1 MNEVLSIPVPTQRK
15 NSSYMA
21 SPLPKNWKK
30 MLAALLAR
38 ANPKRATLVEQFTP
52 PPTPPVNGENALK
65 TVNEESN
72 RITGWSLLIIGGSL
86 LAILD
91 KDYLKIDGCF
101 KWIYFL
107 YILGWLLLCLSVYW
121 GQKVTRSYLASLFV
135 SKEFIDKTAEQANI
149 CFNRQI
155 SWFIAGVIVFSLWM
169 VCFLLL
175 WIFNAKTI

>member
-1 MNEVLSIPVPTQRK
+1 
-15 NSSYMA
+15 MA
-21 SPLPKNWKK
+21 NPLPKHWKK

-38 ANPKRATLVEQFTP
+38 AHPKRTAATEPVTAAP
-52 PPTPPVNGENALK
+52 PPPPPNGENALK
-65 TVNEESN
+65 TVSEESN

-91 KDYLKIDGCF
+91 KDYMKIDGGF

-135 SKEFIDKTAEQANI
+135 SKEFADKTAEQANI
-149 CFNRQI
+149 CFGRQI

-169 VCFLLL
+169 IVFLLL
-175 WIFNAKTI
+175 WIFNAKTTI

>member
-1 MNEVLSIPVPTQRK
+1 
-15 NSSYMA
+15 MA
-21 SPLPKNWKK
+21 KPLPKNWKK

-38 ANPKRATLVEQFTP
+38 ANPKRTVPVEQVAP
-52 PPTPPVNGENALK
+52 PPPPPVNGENALK

-91 KDYLKIDGCF
+91 KDYMKLDGYF

-107 YILGWLLLCLSVYW
+107 YILGWLLLCGSVYW

-135 SKEFIDKTAEQANI
+135 SKEYIDKTAEQANI
-149 CFNRQI
+149 CFQRQI
-155 SWFIAGVIVFSLWM
+155 SWFIAGVIIFALWM
-169 VCFLLL
+169 IVFLLL
-175 WIFNAKTI
+175 WIFNAKTTI